1 MERYLRPGRLT
12 TQVLNRLPLL
22 LALAGISVFG
32 THLLAVRGRSSGRVR
47 IVVVNVLRHRGE
59 RYLVSPRGTTQWV
72 RNLRAAGEGELRL
85 GKRSEAFRAVELPVG
100 ERPPVLRAYLRRWR
114 LEAGGFFDGV
124 GPNAADSDL
133 LRIAGHHPVFRI
145 EPVTAGS

>member
-1 MERYLRPGRLT
+1 VERYVRPGRLT
-12 TQVLNRLPLL
+12 TEVLNRLPML
-22 LALAGISVFG
+22 LALAGVSVFG

-59 RYLVSPRGTTQWV
+59 RYLVSPRGATQWV

-85 GKRSEAFRAVELPVG
+85 GRRAEPFRAVELPVG
-100 ERPPVLRAYLRRWR
+100 ERPPLLRAYLRRWR
-114 LEAGGFFDGV
+114 LEAGSFFDGV
-124 GPNAADSDL
+124 GPGAPDAEL

-145 EPVTAGS
+145 EAAAPGG